1 MLAAYRNPGYSET
14 VVAPLPKAV
23 YVLQSGLVLNAFG
36 NGAANPFVLLYLHDV
51 RGIPLAAAGLAS
63 AANAGCALV
72 ASLVGG
78 KVADQLGPKSC
89 VLGGL
94 ALAAGAFLLY
104 LVVRDAWEAILVG
117 ALLGT
122 AAGGWLTGQSAL
134 LAAIVPPEKRHI
146 AFAQQRVAANLGL
159 GLGGLTGG
167 LIASTTS
174 PATFTTLFV
183 LNAAT
188 FAAYGVFIARVRV
201 PAAAPMQRLHGYR
214 DVLRDRTLLRVLALD
229 VAVVAG
235 AVSLVNGLMPV
246 YARDTVGVGEGA
258 IGVLFLVNSLL
269 IIGGQLP
276 VARAVE
282 GHRRARAL
290 ALMAVLFGSC
300 WLLVLGGSWWFL
312 VAGIVALSAGEC
324 LYDSVRSP
332 LIADLAPP
340 GLGGRYLASAGFSW
354 QLGFIIGPAAGAAL
368 LGLSPR
374 GLWIAAAAVCLAA
387 AVGALRLDAR
397 LSPDVAVTPARAAG

>member
-1 MLAAYRNPGYSET
+1 
-14 VVAPLPKAV
+14 VVTRLPRSV

-78 KVADQLGPKSC
+78 RVADQVGPRAC

-104 LVVRDAWEAILVG
+104 LLVHHAWQAILVG

-134 LAAIVPPEKRHI
+134 LAAIVPPDKRHV

-167 LIASTTS
+167 LIASTAS

-188 FAAYGVFIARVRV
+188 FAAYGLFIAKVRV
-201 PAAAPMQRLHGYR
+201 PAVAPISREHGYR
-214 DVLRDRTLLRVLALD
+214 DVLRDRTLLRVLAID

-246 YARDTVGVGEGA
+246 YARDTVGVGESA
-258 IGVLFLVNSLL
+258 IGLLFLVNSLL

-290 ALMAVLFGSC
+290 ALMAVLFASC
-300 WLLVLGGSWWFL
+300 WLLMLGGNWWFL
-312 VAGIVALSAGEC
+312 LAAIVALSAGEC

-332 LIADLAPP
+332 LVADLAPP

-354 QLGFIIGPAAGAAL
+354 QLGFIIGPAAGAVL
-368 LGLSPR
+368 LGASPR
-374 GLWIAAAAVCLAA
+374 ALWIVAAAVCLAA
-387 AVGALRLDAR
+387 AVGALRLDPR
-397 LSPDVAVTPARAAG
+397 LSADVAVTPA

>member
-1 MLAAYRNPGYSET
+1 
-14 VVAPLPKAV
+14 
-23 YVLQSGLVLNAFG
+23 
-36 NGAANPFVLLYLHDV
+36 
-51 RGIPLAAAGLAS
+51 
-63 AANAGCALV
+63 
-72 ASLVGG
+72 
-78 KVADQLGPKSC
+78 
-89 VLGGL
+89 
-94 ALAAGAFLLY
+94 
-104 LVVRDAWEAILVG
+104 
-117 ALLGT
+117 
-122 AAGGWLTGQSAL
+122 
-134 LAAIVPPEKRHI
+134 
-146 AFAQQRVAANLGL
+146 
-159 GLGGLTGG
+159 
-167 LIASTTS
+167 
-174 PATFTTLFV
+174 
-183 LNAAT
+183 
-188 FAAYGVFIARVRV
+188 
-201 PAAAPMQRLHGYR
+201 MQRLHGYR

-354 QLGFIIGPAAGAAL
+354 QLGFIIGPAAGATL

-374 GLWIAAAAVCLAA
+374 GLWIAAAGVCLAA

>member
-1 MLAAYRNPGYSET
+1 MVTR
-14 VVAPLPKAV
+14 LPASI
-23 YVLQSGLVLNAFG
+23 YVLQAGLVINAFG

-72 ASLVGG
+72 ASLAGG
-78 KVADQLGPKSC
+78 RIADQLGPKTC
-89 VLGGL
+89 VIGGL
-94 ALAAGAFLLY
+94 ILAATAFLGY
-104 LVVRDAWEAILVG
+104 LLVDEVWQAVVVG

-134 LAAIVPPEKRHI
+134 LAAIVPVELRHV

-159 GLGGLTGG
+159 GLGGLVGG
-167 LIASTTS
+167 LVASTTS
-174 PATFTTLFV
+174 AATFTDLFV

-188 FAAYGVFIARVRV
+188 FALYALFVARVRV
-201 PAAAPMQRLHGYR
+201 PAVAPVSRPGGYR
-214 DVLRDRTLLRVLALD
+214 EVLRDRTLLRVLALD

-235 AVSLVNGLMPV
+235 AVSLVNGLLPV
-246 YARDTVGVGEGA
+246 YARNTVGVDESA

-282 GHRRARAL
+282 GHRRARTL
-290 ALMAVLFGSC
+290 ALMAALFAAC

-312 VAGIVALSAGEC
+312 LAGVVAMSAGEC
-324 LYDSVRSP
+324 LYDTVRSP
-332 LIADLAPP
+332 LVADLAPP

-354 QLGFIIGPAAGAAL
+354 QLGFIVGPALGAVL
-368 LGLSPR
+368 LGASSR
-374 GLWIAAAAVCLAA
+374 ALWVAAAGVCLAA
-387 AVGALRLDAR
+387 SVGALRLDAR
-397 LSPDVAVTPARAAG
+397 LSPAVAVTPIRVPT